1 MSCSLIVKYKLFQLA
16 ELSIFKSVSVLIGFY
31 GHDSRVITYSCAQAA
46 ELAFL
51 RIESLSGVDQIYDN
65 QPRLILSVP

>member
-1 MSCSLIVKYKLFQLA
+1 MV
-16 ELSIFKSVSVLIGFY
+16 IGFY
-31 GHDSRVITYSCAQAA
+31 GHDSRVITSSCAQAA

-51 RIESLSGVDQIYDN
+51 RIASVSSVDQIYDN

>member
-1 MSCSLIVKYKLFQLA
+1 MA
-16 ELSIFKSVSVLIGFY
+16 IGFY
-31 GHDSRVITYSCAQAA
+31 GHDSWVITSSCAQAA

-51 RIESLSGVDQIYDN
+51 RIEHVSGVDQIFDN